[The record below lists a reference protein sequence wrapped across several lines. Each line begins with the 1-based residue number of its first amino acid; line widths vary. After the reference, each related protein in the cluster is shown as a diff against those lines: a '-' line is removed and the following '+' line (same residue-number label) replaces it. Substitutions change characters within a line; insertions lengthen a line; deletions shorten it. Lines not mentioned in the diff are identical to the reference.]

1 MADENTQI
9 STGIKDSLLN
19 MLMSVVGDVKIDFPG
34 DRAKLKALLVAAG
47 EWIKTVTT
55 MKWDLDDI
63 GYDRV
68 VELLEAFV
76 DSYKQA
82 PPAGPV
88 LIGAAPVVYTAADVK
103 SFFASF
109 PAGTNIPVETRQ
121 KMLAHPKVLA
131 AIKKLSPENQITVM
145 NRQDLMDLLIK
156 WGPTI
161 LNIVLAI
168 ISFI

>member
-1 MADENTQI
+1 
-9 STGIKDSLLN
+9 
-19 MLMSVVGDVKIDFPG
+19 MLMGVVGDVKIDFPG
-34 DRAKLKALLVAAG
+34 DKTKLKALIVAAG

-55 MKWDLDDI
+55 VKWDLDDM

-68 VELLEAFV
+68 VELLEVFV
-76 DSYKQA
+76 DSYKKTA
-82 PPAGPV
+82 PVGPMIV
-88 LIGAAPVVYTAADVK
+88 GASPVVYTAADVQ

-121 KMLAHPKVLA
+121 KMMAYPKVLT
-131 AIKKLSPENQITVM
+131 AIKKLTPANQITVM

-156 WGPTI
+156 WGPMI